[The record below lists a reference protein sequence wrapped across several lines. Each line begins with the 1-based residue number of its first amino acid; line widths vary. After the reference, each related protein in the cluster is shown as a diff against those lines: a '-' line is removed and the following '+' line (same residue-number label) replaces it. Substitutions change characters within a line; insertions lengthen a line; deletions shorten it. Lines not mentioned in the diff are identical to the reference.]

1 VFANGK
7 FYAPSI
13 VTNTYG
19 YFMKDE
25 TNNMTNKTVTKSTK
39 AEKDA
44 LAKQSESE
52 HYAKVSLSPATMS
65 AVLSEAF
72 TNQLFPDSTIAE
84 VANALR
90 DKITTIQDGDMK
102 PIEAMLIGQAQALQT
117 MFVSLGRQA
126 ASKTSLPQYTAFM
139 NLALK
144 AQAHSRATIQALVE
158 LKYPK
163 QATFVKQANIA
174 NGHQQINNATSTHAH
189 AHAKAIEHKPNELLS
204 DLNKNEG
211 NHATLDS
218 SRTAT
223 TSATD

>member
-1 VFANGK
+1 MTAK
-7 FYAPSI
+7 KP
-13 VTNTYG
+13 NT
-19 YFMKDE
+19 K
-25 TNNMTNKTVTKSTK
+25 K
-39 AEKDA
+39 AL
-44 LAKQSESE
+44 LAKQDKQSDNE
-52 HYAKVSLSPATMS
+52 HYAKISLSPATMS

-72 TNQLFPDSTIAE
+72 TKQLFPDTSIAD

-90 DKITTIQDGDMK
+90 DKITNIQDGDMK

-144 AQAHSRATIQALVE
+144 AQSQSRATIQALIE

-174 NGHQQINNATSTHAH
+174 NGNQQVNNVTSTHAH
-189 AHAKAIEHKPNELLS
+189 AHAKEIEHQPNELLS
-204 DLNKNEG
+204 EMNN
-211 NHATLDS
+211 ATLDTS
-218 SRTAT
+218 GTAT
-223 TSATD
+223 PSATNQAMATVAT

>member
-1 VFANGK
+1 
-7 FYAPSI
+7 
-13 VTNTYG
+13 
-19 YFMKDE
+19 
-25 TNNMTNKTVTKSTK
+25 MTNKTDTKPTRAK
-39 AEKDA
+39 KTA
-44 LAKQSESE
+44 LAKQDKQSKSE

-65 AVLSEAF
+65 AVLADSF
-72 TNQLFPDSTIAE
+72 TTSIFPDLAISD
-84 VANALR
+84 VASVLR
-90 DKITTIQDGDMK
+90 EKITTIQNGDMQ

-126 ASKTSLPQYTAFM
+126 ASKTSLPQCTAFM

-144 AQAHSRATIQALVE
+144 AQSQSRATIQALVE

-174 NGHQQINNATSTHAH
+174 GGHQQINNATSTHAH
-189 AHAKAIEHKPNELLS
+189 TPAHAKAIENQPNELLS
-204 DLNKNEG
+204 EM

-223 TSATD
+223 TSAIDKAMATLAT

>member
-1 VFANGK
+1 
-7 FYAPSI
+7 
-13 VTNTYG
+13 
-19 YFMKDE
+19 
-25 TNNMTNKTVTKSTK
+25 MTDKTVIKTPRAK
-39 AEKDA
+39 KDVP
-44 LAKQSESE
+44 AKQDKQSDNE

-72 TNQLFPDSTIAE
+72 TKQLFPDSSIAE

-90 DKITTIQDGDMK
+90 DKITTIQDGDMQ

-144 AQAHSRATIQALVE
+144 AQSQSRATIQALVE

-174 NGHQQINNATSTHAH
+174 NGNQQVNNGQVTDKAHTTHAPAH
-189 AHAKAIEHKPNELLS
+189 AHARAIENQPNELLS
-204 DLNKNEG
+204 EM

-223 TSATD
+223 PSGTNQAMATVAT

>member
-1 VFANGK
+1 
-7 FYAPSI
+7 
-13 VTNTYG
+13 
-19 YFMKDE
+19 MQH
-25 TNNMTNKTVTKSTK
+25 NMTNKTDTKPPRAKKT
-39 AEKDA
+39 A
-44 LAKQSESE
+44 LAKQDKQSKSE

-65 AVLSEAF
+65 AVLADSF
-72 TNQLFPDSTIAE
+72 TTSIFPDLAISD
-84 VANALR
+84 VASVLR
-90 DKITTIQDGDMK
+90 EKITTIQNGDMQ

-126 ASKTSLPQYTAFM
+126 ASKTSLPQCTAFM

-144 AQAHSRATIQALVE
+144 AQSQSRATIQALVE

-174 NGHQQINNATSTHAH
+174 GGHQQINNATSTHAH
-189 AHAKAIEHKPNELLS
+189 TPAHAKAIENQPNELLS
-204 DLNKNEG
+204 EM

-223 TSATD
+223 TSAIDKAMATLAT